1 MIFHVICIPAPP
13 VCSLVFGFSH
23 RRNPYACRTY
33 GLVRLRNYPHSIHG
47 FFADTCP
54 GSGQRQRRTKRACS
68 RKKHKASSR
77 SAHCRTDIY
86 PIKLGYISSFRTKL
100 IIYIYLLI
108 NKIDGSKKSAAKKHK
123 KQTGKRPQYF
133 TGNPGEN
140 RLFPGKTENSYFYR
154 HGTGHSPLHPN
165 LRGLK
170 KRAAPPQKSALVLA
184 GRGVL
189 PGGLYRFTLTLPSL
203 YLFRVKSKQAPF
215 THSKGNII
223 IINIFIIP
231 LYLFSGSEREGEKS
245 DEKQHTRIPPPSH
258 NPNQGKVGLC
268 PIF

>member
-77 SAHCRTDIY
+77 PAHCRTDIY

-108 NKIDGSKKSAAKKHK
+108 NKIDGSKKSAAKNIKNRQVNDRSISRETRAK
-123 KQTGKRPQYF
+123 TDYFRGKRRIHIF
-133 TGNPGEN
+133 TDPGQDI
-140 RLFPGKTENSYFYR
+140 R
-154 HGTGHSPLHPN
+154 
-165 LRGLK
+165 
-170 KRAAPPQKSALVLA
+170 
-184 GRGVL
+184 
-189 PGGLYRFTLTLPSL
+189 RFIL
-203 YLFRVKSKQAPF
+203 
-215 THSKGNII
+215 I
-223 IINIFIIP
+223 
-231 LYLFSGSEREGEKS
+231 
-245 DEKQHTRIPPPSH
+245 
-258 NPNQGKVGLC
+258 
-268 PIF
+268 